1 MQDLL
6 QFTENHF
13 VVIIVFALVMFLI
26 GRARL

>member
-6 QFTENHF
+6 RFTGSHV

-26 GRARL
+26 GRARS